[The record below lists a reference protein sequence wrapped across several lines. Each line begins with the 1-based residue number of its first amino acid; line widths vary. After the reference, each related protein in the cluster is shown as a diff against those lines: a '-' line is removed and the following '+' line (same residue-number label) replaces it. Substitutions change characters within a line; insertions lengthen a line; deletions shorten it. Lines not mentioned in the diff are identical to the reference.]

1 MEITLDFRTHTSI
14 HDQIVEQI
22 RRLIASGELA
32 AGQQLPT
39 VRELA
44 ASLQV
49 NFTTVARA
57 YRTLD
62 EAGLISTQ
70 HGRGTY
76 VLEGAAPVNREETL
90 KELAR
95 VYIYNARRLGFDE
108 EAILEA
114 LRAGLADQRKR
125 S

>member
-1 MEITLDFRTHTSI
+1 MEITLDFRTHIPI

-22 RRLIASGELA
+22 RGLIASGELA

-44 ASLQV
+44 ATLQV

-76 VLEGAAPVNREETL
+76 VLAGAAPVHREETL

-95 VYIYNARRLGFDE
+95 VYIYNARRLGFGE

-114 LRAGLADQRKR
+114 LRVGLAEQRKR
-125 S
+125 L